1 MDDSLIDVIDLYDDL
16 DPVGPPKPVLKKRG
30 RPARSIKNP
39 LNNIPPSS
47 FLNDEGRPQVW
58 LDDILMGS
66 IRVLGERDKRETT
79 TSLYVS
85 LSKVVKV
92 LSNLKGD
99 LTSPRIQ
106 KALGVSRDTAWRILS
121 VIDFATFPIER
132 ALRSDSRI
140 IEYRPPG
147 RLKYSVPKD
156 SFKIPER
163 PLRLN
168 HEQEMS
174 GAP

>member
-1 MDDSLIDVIDLYDDL
+1 MDDSLIDVIDLYDDQ
-16 DPVGPPKPVLKKRG
+16 DPVAPPQTVLKKRG

-58 LDDILMGS
+58 LDDILMGA
-66 IRVLGERDKRETT
+66 IRILGERDKRDTT

-85 LSKVVKV
+85 LSKVVKA
-92 LSNLKGD
+92 LSILKGD

-106 KALGVSRDTAWRILS
+106 KALGVSRDTAWRIFS

-140 IEYRPPG
+140 SEYRPPG
-147 RLKYSVPKD
+147 RLKLP
-156 SFKIPER
+156 
-163 PLRLN
+163 N
-168 HEQEMS
+168 Q
-174 GAP
+174 

>member
-16 DPVGPPKPVLKKRG
+16 DPVAPPKPVLKKRG

-58 LDDILMGS
+58 FDDILMGS

-79 TSLYVS
+79 TSLYVN
-85 LSKVVKV
+85 LSKVVKA
-92 LSNLKGD
+92 LSILKGD

-106 KALGVSRDTAWRILS
+106 KALGVSRDTAWRIFS

-140 IEYRPPG
+140 REYRPPG
-147 RLKYSVPKD
+147 RLKLP
-156 SFKIPER
+156 
-163 PLRLN
+163 N
-168 HEQEMS
+168 Q
-174 GAP
+174 